1 MSAGKVTNKHKQ
13 KLLINVIIIA
23 GVVVLAVATILTI
36 MAASNIKKVYHNL
49 VLEELKATTE
59 HLANEASALNDNS
72 DWSLVDGD
80 LQKGGES
87 ITDELGGIIDSIHAQ
102 SGVDYTIFYGDT
114 RILTTIFKEGTN
126 ERLVGTKASD
136 AVISAVLNGKGEF
149 SSSTL
154 VIEGMPYYGYYIP
167 LFNSD
172 GSVAGM
178 AFSGRETSDI
188 NKHVNKI
195 IGSMV
200 GTVVAIMVVLAAGG
214 ILMALRISRQMQNI
228 AKLLDEVASGSLNN
242 EFDESIIN
250 NKNEIGAIAE
260 STSLLSRK
268 LDEVITKTKSMSI
281 DLNTA
286 GKELAESAS
295 QATEASSQ
303 VTNAVGEVSK
313 GAVSQAESVQNAA
326 TSTDSIGNNIDQI
339 SEKVTTLDDAAKK
352 MKDSCDKATD
362 ALVEIVTQ
370 NSAVAE
376 AVSEIGTTITATN
389 SSANEIAKF
398 SDAINEI
405 ASQTNLLSLNASIE
419 AARAGEA
426 GKGFA
431 VVADEIRQLAD
442 QSKSSADEIKAIV
455 EKLLEDAQAS
465 VKVMDSLNASIA
477 LQGESIAST
486 QNDMTE
492 MSENVGIV
500 TDNTR
505 NIAGMIDN
513 LNSAKVSLVE
523 IVQDLSALSQEN
535 AASSQETSASMQEL
549 NATFSIIGEAAR
561 RLQGLSTEL
570 EDAISYFR

>member
-1 MSAGKVTNKHKQ
+1 MSTEKIANKHKQ
-13 KLLINVIIIA
+13 KLLVNVIAIAII
-23 GVVVLAVATILTI
+23 VVLVVACILTA
-36 MAASNIKKVYHNL
+36 MASSNVRKVYHNL

-59 HLANEASALNDNS
+59 HLANEAAALNGGA
-72 DWSLVDGD
+72 DWELIDGD
-80 LQKGGES
+80 LAKGGES
-87 ITDELGGIIDSIHAQ
+87 ISGELGGIIDSIHAQ
-102 SGVDYTIFYGDT
+102 TGVDYTIFFGDT
-114 RILTTIFKEGTN
+114 RVLTTIYKQGTN
-126 ERLVGTKASD
+126 DRLIGTKASD
-136 AVISAVLNGKGEF
+136 AVISAVINGKGEF
-149 SSSTL
+149 SSDSL

-172 GSVAGM
+172 GSVAAM

-188 NKHVNKI
+188 NKHINSI

-200 GTVVAIMVVLAAGG
+200 GTAVVVLLVLSAIGITLAFKVSNEMQSIASILDNVAGG
-214 ILMALRISRQMQNI
+214 S
-228 AKLLDEVASGSLNN
+228 LDN
-242 EFDESIIN
+242 EFDERMIG

-260 STSLLSRK
+260 STSLLSKK
-268 LDEVITKTKSMSI
+268 LGEVISKTKRMSM
-281 DLNTA
+281 DLHTA
-286 GKELAESAS
+286 GKELAESAE

-303 VTNAVGEVSK
+303 VTEAVGEVSK
-313 GAVSQAESVQNAA
+313 GAVSQADSVQNAA
-326 TSTDSIGNNIDQI
+326 SSTESIGTNIDLI
-339 SEKVTTLDDAAKK
+339 SDKVVTLDEAAKK
-352 MKDSCDKATD
+352 MKESCDKATD

-370 NSAVAE
+370 NSSVAE
-376 AVSEIGTTITATN
+376 AVAEIGTTITATN

-486 QNDMTE
+486 QNDMNE
-492 MSENVGIV
+492 MAENVGVV

-505 NIAGMIDN
+505 NISGMIDK
-513 LNSAKVSLVE
+513 LNAAKVSLVE
-523 IVQDLSALSQEN
+523 IVQDLSAISEEN
-535 AASSQETSASMQEL
+535 AASSQQTNASMQEL
-549 NATFSIIGEAAR
+549 NATFSIMGEAAKK
-561 RLQGLSTEL
+561 LQELSEGL
-570 EDAISYFR
+570 EDAISYFK